1 MTAPAAHNHR
11 KEPTGVLRPLLRP
24 PVRGLLTL
32 AFLARTTVAV
42 LPITLLLALAQA
54 HGYAR
59 AAAVGGGYT
68 LVLALC
74 APLRG
79 RLLDR
84 YGAHRMLTLMGAVT
98 AVLLGLVACSV
109 EFRWPWWSTL
119 PLVIAATLASPPL
132 NAALRSSWRTLA
144 ADEAQLKAVHSADSI
159 LEEAGFVLAPL
170 TAGAIVLWLGP
181 RHAYDAAAA
190 AFIVVTALYLAA
202 ARRHQLGTRRPAP
215 AGPPRASRRPGG
227 PAAGWAP
234 LRSPA

>member
-1 MTAPAAHNHR
+1 MPTNRRHPARRPIGDRPAAHNHR
-11 KEPTGVLRPLLRP
+11 KEPTGVLHLLLRP

-32 AFLARTTVAV
+32 AFLARTTAAV

-98 AVLLGLVACSV
+98 RCCSG
-109 EFRWPWWSTL
+109 WWR
-119 PLVIAATLASPPL
+119 AA
-132 NAALRSSWRTLA
+132 SS
-144 ADEAQLKAVHSADSI
+144 SA
-159 LEEAGFVLAPL
+159 GRGGAPC
-170 TAGAIVLWLGP
+170 P
-181 RHAYDAAAA
+181 
-190 AFIVVTALYLAA
+190 
-202 ARRHQLGTRRPAP
+202 
-215 AGPPRASRRPGG
+215 
-227 PAAGWAP
+227 
-234 LRSPA
+234 